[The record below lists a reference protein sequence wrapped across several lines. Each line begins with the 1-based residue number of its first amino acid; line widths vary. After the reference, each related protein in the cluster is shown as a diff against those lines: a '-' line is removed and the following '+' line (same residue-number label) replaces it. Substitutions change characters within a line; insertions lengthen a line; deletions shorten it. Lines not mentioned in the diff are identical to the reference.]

1 MNLVVAAST
10 QPVAATKVYFAWIL
24 SKADVF
30 VTNGGYGGVNQ
41 AMSFGVPLV
50 CAGLT
55 EDKADVNVRVGW
67 SEVGI
72 NLETDKPTPQV
83 LRDAVRTV
91 LDTDSYR
98 LRASLM
104 AEEFRM
110 TDTRGEILR
119 AINAADRPSRAA
131 LMPAK

>member
-1 MNLVVAAST
+1 MR
-10 QPVAATKVYFAWIL
+10 
-24 SKADVF
+24 
-30 VTNGGYGGVNQ
+30 
-41 AMSFGVPLV
+41 FGVPLV
-50 CAGLT
+50 SAGLT

-72 NLETDKPTPQV
+72 NLETDKGDGQV

-104 AEEFRM
+104 AEGFRM
-110 TDTRGEILR
+110 TGTRSNSKPGVSERGCTAVVQLTYCELHH
-119 AINAADRPSRAA
+119 ST
-131 LMPAK
+131 

>member
-1 MNLVVAAST
+1 
-10 QPVAATKVYFAWIL
+10 
-24 SKADVF
+24 
-30 VTNGGYGGVNQ
+30 
-41 AMSFGVPLV
+41 
-50 CAGLT
+50 
-55 EDKADVNVRVGW
+55 
-67 SEVGI
+67 
-72 NLETDKPTPQV
+72 V

>member
-1 MNLVVAAST
+1 
-10 QPVAATKVYFAWIL
+10 
-24 SKADVF
+24 VF
-30 VTNGGYGGVNQ
+30 ITNGGYGSVNQ

-55 EDKADVNVRVGW
+55 EHKADVNVRVGW

-72 NLETDKPTPQV
+72 NLETNAPTPQV

-98 LRASLM
+98 LRASRM
-104 AEEFRM
+104 GHEFRM

-119 AINAADRPSRAA
+119 AVRQVSWNFPSQSSTTYSGRR
-131 LMPAK
+131 

>member
-1 MNLVVAAST
+1 MCAS
-10 QPVAATKVYFAWIL
+10 
-24 SKADVF
+24 
-30 VTNGGYGGVNQ
+30 GG
-41 AMSFGVPLV
+41 
-50 CAGLT
+50 
-55 EDKADVNVRVGW
+55 

-119 AINAADRPSRAA
+119 AISRLSQNAADRPSRANIRGPSGQPHGGCA
-131 LMPAK
+131 DRDTQA